1 MFQLFEYLLDRLSM
15 AELELFLVQAW
26 IIWNQRNIVI
36 HGGKL
41 KEPSCEGVNVIFD
54 SILCFSIFFF
64 FINLFTFFFSS
75 PLSCHVLCQGKDW
88 IQCSIALDP
97 SGWCY
102 IICCII
108 YIYVWMIIQSCET
121 TWIYSSCRTYKG
133 LVIHVNSTKSNK
145 MKILYL
151 FDKSI

>member
-54 SILCFSIFFF
+54 SILCFSNFFF

-97 SGWCY
+97 FG
-102 IICCII
+102 
-108 YIYVWMIIQSCET
+108 
-121 TWIYSSCRTYKG
+121 
-133 LVIHVNSTKSNK
+133 
-145 MKILYL
+145 
-151 FDKSI
+151 